1 VKTPATPLPFIAC
14 AGGVIGAQPG
24 PDILAPML
32 RNLSDAEQNA
42 DYIAH
47 AANAY
52 PQLVAALRLLVG
64 KFNAGE
70 YGRHCHLMGAAQ
82 RLLTQLGE

>member
-52 PQLVAALRLLVG
+52 PQLVAALREWLPADKSEDGTQDAAMRALL
-64 KFNAGE
+64 AS
-70 YGRHCHLMGAAQ
+70 
-82 RLLTQLGE
+82 LGESQ